1 MKRLP
6 SISVILIV
14 LAFIDLAGEN
24 LVIFHAGS
32 LTVPLKKMKIAFEK
46 DHPGINIQLEASGSR
61 LAARKIADL
70 HRKADIMASA
80 DYRVIDNL
88 LIPKYAKWN
97 ILFATNAMVIAY
109 NDKSKYADS
118 INADNW
124 SRIFITKK
132 VNYAH
137 ADPNIDPCGYR
148 TLMVWQLEGMRLKE
162 PTLYDRLNAHCPP
175 KNIRPKSVEL
185 LALLESG
192 EFDYIFEYESV
203 AKQHNLKY
211 ITLNDSVDLSRK
223 SLSDFYSNAA
233 VMVSGKKPGEYISIK
248 GAPIVY
254 GITIP
259 NNAPHKEIA
268 IEFLEFILSDKGK
281 AILYSCGQ
289 TPLGSI
295 IIKGDTSDFT
305 ANLKHLKSNND

>member
-1 MKRLP
+1 MKRLTF
-6 SISVILIV
+6 ISMLLFV
-14 LAFIDLAGEN
+14 LSFSNLAGEN

-46 DHPGINIQLEASGSR
+46 EHPEVNIQLEASGSR

-70 HRKADIMASA
+70 HRKADIVASA
-80 DYRVIDNL
+80 DYRVINNL
-88 LIPKYAKWN
+88 LIPKYASWN

-118 INADNW
+118 LNGNNW
-124 SRIFITKK
+124 SRFFIEKG
-132 VNYAH
+132 VRYAH

-148 TLMVWQLEGMRLKE
+148 TLMVWQLEGKRLE
-162 PTLYDRLNAHCPP
+162 NPALYDSLNAHCPRE
-175 KNIRPKSVEL
+175 NVRPKSVEL

-203 AKQHNLKY
+203 AKQHNLRY
-211 ITLNDSVDLSRK
+211 ITLNDSVNLSRN
-223 SLSDFYSNAA
+223 SLSDFYSKAIVN
-233 VMVSGKKPGEYISIK
+233 VSGKKPGEYIAIK

-259 NNAPHKEIA
+259 NNAPHEKLAEA
-268 IEFLEFILSDKGK
+268 FLKFIISSKGK
-281 AILYSCGQ
+281 AILSSCGQ
-289 TPLGSI
+289 TPLRQVKI
-295 IIKGDTSDFT
+295 EGDTSYFPN
-305 ANLKHLKSNND
+305 ALKSYLLKQ